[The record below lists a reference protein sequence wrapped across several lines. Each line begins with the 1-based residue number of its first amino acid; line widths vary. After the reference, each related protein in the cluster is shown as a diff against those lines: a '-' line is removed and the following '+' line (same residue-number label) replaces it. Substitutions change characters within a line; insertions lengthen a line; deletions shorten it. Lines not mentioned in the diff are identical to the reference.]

1 MRKLCA
7 AAVAF
12 LILAPAPAQAQG
24 FAISAHAGTIG
35 VGSGVIIGVAPKLN
49 IRGMFGLIP
58 GDRSINVDDIDF
70 ALDVPTFILATVDFY
85 PMSGFH
91 LSVGGLFVSDDG
103 DVGVTGTFEGRSV
116 EFGGLSYPPGSATA
130 EIVGTFKL
138 KSFQPY
144 AGIGFGN
151 GIGKLIGINLDVGL
165 GFGEKPTVTVT
176 PQGPLANDPIAG
188 AQFRA
193 DVQTEVSD
201 IEADIPEWFK
211 FYPVFALSVSIG
223 F

>member
-12 LILAPAPAQAQG
+12 LILAPAPGQAQG
-24 FAISAHAGTIG
+24 FAISGHAGTIG
-35 VGSGVIIGVAPKLN
+35 VGGGVIIGVAPKLN
-49 IRGMFGLIP
+49 LRGMLGFIP
-58 GDRSINVDDIDF
+58 GDPEVEIEGVDWAFD
-70 ALDVPTFILATVDFY
+70 LPTFILTTVDFY

-91 LSVGGLFVSDDG
+91 LSAGGLIISKGG
-103 DVGVTGTFEGRSV
+103 DIAAVGTAAGRTE
-116 EFGGLSYPPGSATA
+116 EFGGTDYTLTA
-130 EIVGTFKL
+130 EDKLVSTFKL

-176 PQGPLANDPIAG
+176 PQGPLANDPIVG

-193 DVQTEVSD
+193 DVQAEVLD
-201 IEADIPEWFK
+201 IENDIPEYFK
-211 FYPVFALSVSIG
+211 FYPVFALSISVG

>member
-24 FAISAHAGTIG
+24 FAISGHAGTIG
-35 VGSGVIIGVAPKLN
+35 VGGGVIIGVAPKLN
-49 IRGMFGLIP
+49 LRGMFGLIP
-58 GDRSINVDDIDF
+58 GDPEVEIEGVDWAFD
-70 ALDVPTFILATVDFY
+70 LPTFILATADFY

-91 LSVGGLFVSDDG
+91 LSVGGLIISKGG
-103 DVGVTGTFEGRSV
+103 DISAVGTAAGRTE
-116 EFGGLSYPPGSATA
+116 EFGGTNYTLTA
-130 EIVGTFKL
+130 EDELVSTFKL

-151 GIGKLIGINLDVGL
+151 GVGKFIGINLDIGL

-176 PQGPLANDPIAG
+176 PQGPLANDPIGG

-193 DVQTEVSD
+193 DVQAEVQD
-201 IEADIPEWFK
+201 IEDDIPEYFR
-211 FYPVFALSVSIG
+211 FFPVIALSISVG

>member
-12 LILAPAPAQAQG
+12 LLLAPAPGQAQG
-24 FAISAHAGTIG
+24 FAISGHAGTIG
-35 VGSGVIIGVAPKLN
+35 VGGGVIIGVAPKLN

-58 GDRSINVDDIDF
+58 GDLSITVDDIDF
-70 ALDVPTFILATVDFY
+70 ALDIPTFILGTVDFY

-91 LSVGGLFVSDDG
+91 LSVGGLFISDGG
-103 DVGVTGTFEGRSV
+103 DLGVTGTFEGRSV
-116 EFGGLSYPPGSATA
+116 EFGGMTYPGSAA
-130 EIVGTFKL
+130 DEVVGTFSL

-151 GIGKLIGINLDVGL
+151 GVGKLIGINLDVGL

-176 PQGPLANDPIAG
+176 PRGPLADDPIGG

-193 DVQTEVSD
+193 DVQAEVQD
-201 IEADIPEWFK
+201 IENDIPELLR
-211 FYPVFALSVSIG
+211 FYPVIALSVSIG

>member
-12 LILAPAPAQAQG
+12 LILAPAPTQAQG
-24 FAISAHAGTIG
+24 FAISGHAGTIG
-35 VGSGVIIGVAPKLN
+35 VGGGVIIGVAPKLN
-49 IRGMFGLIP
+49 LRGMFGLIP
-58 GDRSINVDDIDF
+58 GDPSINVDDIDF

-85 PMSGFH
+85 PLSGFH
-91 LSVGGLFVSDDG
+91 LSAGGLIISDDG
-103 DVGVTGTFEGRSV
+103 GVRVTGTFEGRSV
-116 EFGGLSYPPGSATA
+116 QFGGMTYTGSATD
-130 EIVGTFKL
+130 EVVGTFSL
-138 KSFQPY
+138 KSLQPY

-151 GIGKLIGINLDVGL
+151 GIGKLVGINLDVGL

-176 PQGPLANDPIAG
+176 PRGPLANDPIVG
-188 AQFRA
+188 ARFRA
-193 DVQTEVSD
+193 DVQAEVSN
-201 IEADIPEWFK
+201 IEADIPEWFR